1 MDALGRFAKH
11 SSASSNSYASFMLS
25 NLPRTS
31 TTRCLHDARLPF
43 LNYHFIKAVLNFV
56 YCVFFYRYTYIF
68 SDNRVGL
75 NNSHIV
81 GQNTGY
87 LANLTNLLKP
97 IVQSEQ
103 DWKLCWRAS
112 QDGWDSTQFHSL
124 CVGKGPTITI
134 VKVGRYIFGAYTSV
148 SWGK

>member
-1 MDALGRFAKH
+1 M
-11 SSASSNSYASFMLS
+11 
-25 NLPRTS
+25 
-31 TTRCLHDARLPF
+31 
-43 LNYHFIKAVLNFV
+43 
-56 YCVFFYRYTYIF
+56 
-68 SDNRVGL
+68 GL

-112 QDGWDSTQFHSL
+112 QDGWAADAFHSL
-124 CVGKGPTITI
+124 CDGKSPTITI
-134 VKVGRYIFGAYTSV
+134 VEVGKYIFGGYTSI

>member
-1 MDALGRFAKH
+1 MHLEGLLSTRVPRATLTLF
-11 SSASSNSYASFMLS
+11 FVLS
-25 NLPRTS
+25 NLPRAS
-31 TTRCLHDARLPF
+31 ITRCLHAARSPF
-43 LNYHFIKAVLNFV
+43 LNYHFIKAVLNLV
-56 YCVFFYRYTYIF
+56 YCVFFFYLYTYIF

-75 NNSHIV
+75 KNSHIV
-81 GQNTGY
+81 GQTTGY

-112 QDGWDSTQFHSL
+112 QDGLDSTQFHSS
-124 CVGKGPTITI
+124 CDGKSPTITI
-134 VKVGRYIFGAYTSV
+134 VKVGRYIFGGYTSI